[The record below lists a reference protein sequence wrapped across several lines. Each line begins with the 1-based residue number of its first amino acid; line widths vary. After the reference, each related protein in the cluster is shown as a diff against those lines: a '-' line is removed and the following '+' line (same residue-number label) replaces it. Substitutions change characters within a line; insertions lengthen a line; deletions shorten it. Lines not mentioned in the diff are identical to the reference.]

1 MDPALTEEELDLS
14 LDALT
19 ELATSD
25 PEQARR
31 KAITR
36 AGGAQGAEQIALL
49 TVAAEASIRVGTIS
63 DALTLFRRA
72 ADLAERRSDEQAG
85 PLRVRVAAMLAASGD
100 SDLALRTLDAAEP
113 LLGDSAWLAWYQRG
127 LDPALGRS
135 QRGSTGVAR
144 SSRTRR

>member
-36 AGGAQGAEQIALL
+36 AGGTQGAEQIALL

-113 LLGDSAWLAWYQRG
+113 LLGDERLAR
-127 LDPALGRS
+127 LVPAR
-135 QRGSTGVAR
+135 A
-144 SSRTRR
+144 